1 MFKSMKVYNV
11 IHSTAIGYNIV
22 ALMLD
27 LCLTLDHCFL
37 LLGINTV
44 IVVIVTGSSHSVLYI
59 HVNIE

>member
-1 MFKSMKVYNV
+1 MKVYNV
-11 IHSTAIGYNIV
+11 IHSTVIGYNIV

-27 LCLTLDHCFL
+27 LCLTLDHRFL

-44 IVVIVTGSSHSVLYI
+44 IGVIVTESSHSVLYM